1 MKIISPFELL
11 ELNKKQLITKIKEE
25 KYQYKIKGDI
35 IKFTTLIDGLS
46 LLFEVEIICLLN
58 KISSVNFTYSSDLS
72 TKDTLIEINNV
83 KKFYK
88 DNFELKNHFDTKD
101 AKSFWYSFIYDDFTI
116 YMIGTGE
123 YSTNHEK
130 VISINYRKKHNETY
144 QKNNKEPQKLTIKAS
159 KVQKLSKVVSDN
171 KNVWYG
177 IIHNIVKAKQKKNH
191 LCIELDND
199 KITLYELN
207 KHKIKREEI
216 YFNNITNYNF
226 NNDIIGIFC
235 KDKKNYVFTVLQNDI
250 NKLDSIIK
258 DKIGYNSKKYN
269 ELNRIIKEAFYEY
282 NPFGILSKIEEKY
295 EYLVHNLTKNLFVYK
310 ELNNDIIYENLNG
323 LDFDMYFYIEWTN
336 FANFLYEKLK
346 ENYIN

>member
-123 YSTNHEK
+123 YSPHT
-130 VISINYRKKHNETY
+130 
-144 QKNNKEPQKLTIKAS
+144 
-159 KVQKLSKVVSDN
+159 
-171 KNVWYG
+171 
-177 IIHNIVKAKQKKNH
+177 
-191 LCIELDND
+191 
-199 KITLYELN
+199 
-207 KHKIKREEI
+207 
-216 YFNNITNYNF
+216 
-226 NNDIIGIFC
+226 
-235 KDKKNYVFTVLQNDI
+235 
-250 NKLDSIIK
+250 
-258 DKIGYNSKKYN
+258 
-269 ELNRIIKEAFYEY
+269 
-282 NPFGILSKIEEKY
+282 
-295 EYLVHNLTKNLFVYK
+295 
-310 ELNNDIIYENLNG
+310 G
-323 LDFDMYFYIEWTN
+323 LDI
-336 FANFLYEKLK
+336 
-346 ENYIN
+346 